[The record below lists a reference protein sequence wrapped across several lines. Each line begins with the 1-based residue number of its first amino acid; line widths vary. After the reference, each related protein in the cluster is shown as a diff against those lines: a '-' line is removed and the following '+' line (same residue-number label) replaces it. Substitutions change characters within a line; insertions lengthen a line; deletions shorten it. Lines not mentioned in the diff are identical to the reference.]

1 MPCLPQL
8 LSLCTILIY
17 SHITQGLPDPLEFL
31 SVRKEMTTS
40 LFLFLFWHLNGAVPS
55 IVWPFLWVN
64 VNLGNWTLIPIGRGG
79 NEPSSI
85 SRICWVLAGVKAQP
99 CVTVSMGGGP
109 VPWLRASTDTAL
121 LKIHLRYK
129 REDVPEQ
136 QSHFVLLIKMGLK
149 SLLVEIY
156 SLHFDAAWE
165 LNPHPTVAP

>member
-8 LSLCTILIY
+8 LALCTVLIY

-31 SVRKEMTTS
+31 SVRKEMTIG

-64 VNLGNWTLIPIGRGG
+64 VNLGNWTLIHIGRGG
-79 NEPSSI
+79 SEPSSI

-99 CVTVSMGGGP
+99 CVTVSMGSGP
-109 VPWLRASTDTAL
+109 VPWLRGQYRTAL
-121 LKIHLRYK
+121 LKINLHYT

-136 QSHFVLLIKMGLK
+136 QSHAGLLIKMELK
-149 SLLVEIY
+149 SLLVEI
-156 SLHFDAAWE
+156 HKE
-165 LNPHPTVAP
+165 P